1 MFFIF
6 VILMTS
12 TTHISRL
19 MVLLFCCSIA
29 LAFVNSV
36 QVTELT
42 DIQLE
47 LIEFEELSELEESEK
62 EQMTEDVDQYFL
74 QSYVEFLVA
83 DDSPIFKGQLYH
95 RQHLSLIH
103 I

>member
-1 MFFIF
+1 
-6 VILMTS
+6 MTS

-19 MVLLFCCSIA
+19 MAILFCCSIA
-29 LAFVNSV
+29 LAFLNSN

-42 DIQLE
+42 EIQLE

-74 QSYVEFLVA
+74 QSFVEFVVA
-83 DDSPIFKGQLYH
+83 DDSPIFKDQLYH
-95 RQHLSLIH
+95 RQHSFLVLPPPEYIS
-103 I
+103 